1 MSHCTINFMLFN
13 FAGITRSNIKLEEK
27 EKFSDD
33 KWWSEETKSE
43 ENVLEESL
51 NKASEDSQLLQENE
65 ESLHSAAAS
74 LERGRI
80 KLMDS
85 MDVASPRPSESEN
98 PNYNGWD
105 FIHS

>member
-1 MSHCTINFMLFN
+1 MFFN

-27 EKFSDD
+27 EKISDD

-98 PNYNGWD
+98 PNYNG
-105 FIHS
+105 

>member
-1 MSHCTINFMLFN
+1 MSHFTINFMLFN
-13 FAGITRSNIKLEEK
+13 FAGITRSNIKLEDK
-27 EKFSDD
+27 EKKSDD
-33 KWWSEETKSE
+33 KILEEEETKSE
-43 ENVLEESL
+43 DVLEESL

-98 PNYNGWD
+98 PNYNG
-105 FIHS
+105 

>member
-1 MSHCTINFMLFN
+1 MSHFTINFVLFN
-13 FAGITRSNIKLEEK
+13 VAGITRSNIKLEEK
-27 EKFSDD
+27 EKDSDD
-33 KWWSEETKSE
+33 KILEEEEEETKSE

-98 PNYNGWD
+98 PNY
-105 FIHS
+105 S

>member
-1 MSHCTINFMLFN
+1 MLFN
-13 FAGITRSNIKLEEK
+13 FAGITSSNIKLEEK
-27 EKFSDD
+27 EKDSDD
-33 KWWSEETKSE
+33 VILEEETKSE
-43 ENVLEESL
+43 DVLEESL

-98 PNYNGWD
+98 PNYTG
-105 FIHS
+105 

>member
-1 MSHCTINFMLFN
+1 MFFN

-51 NKASEDSQLLQENE
+51 YKASEDSQLLQENE

-98 PNYNGWD
+98 PNYNG
-105 FIHS
+105 

>member
-1 MSHCTINFMLFN
+1 MSHFTINFMLFN

-27 EKFSDD
+27 EKDSDD
-33 KWWSEETKSE
+33 KILEEEETKSSE
-43 ENVLEESL
+43 DVLEESL

-98 PNYNGWD
+98 PNYNG
-105 FIHS
+105 